1 MSDGNDQL
9 KEKIEHLLAQA
20 LAFFTI
26 DQIRQLVRE
35 MEKELKQA

>member
-9 KEKIEHLLAQA
+9 KEKIEYLLEQA

-35 MEKELKQA
+35 MEEELKQA

>member
-1 MSDGNDQL
+1 MSDGSDQL
-9 KEKIEHLLAQA
+9 KEKIEHLLARA

-35 MEKELKQA
+35 MEEELKQT

>member
-9 KEKIEHLLAQA
+9 KEKIEYLLARV
-20 LAFFTI
+20 LTFFTI

-35 MEKELKQA
+35 MEEELKQT